1 MLLLPDL
8 CGREGFGRRGGP
20 LELLQHQGLRR
31 LAWVS
36 RGDWVIR
43 PELLNIHN
51 AFHQGQYQVV
61 VDFDTSS
68 FSPENS
74 LTARVLK
81 LRAKIALGQIE
92 DVLSEAEEDEGVAD
106 LAAVKVLA
114 QQTVGDEAAALK
126 GAEELVAN
134 HSENATVQVLVGT
147 VLQAQG
153 KSEEALTLLSKHQ
166 GNLEAV
172 ALIVQIHLQQNRTDL
187 ALKEVQAARRW
198 AQDSLLVNLAESWV
212 GLRVGGEK
220 YQSAF
225 YVYEELAS
233 VPNTSSALSIVGQA
247 VSELHLGRLPE
258 AEVALQ
264 SALEKYPNDV
274 QVIANCIVLNA
285 LSGKVTTQLTSSL
298 EKTQPDHPLLADLA
312 EKSTFFDA
320 AASKYSA
327 KVSS

>member
-1 MLLLPDL
+1 MDPFSA
-8 CGREGFGRRGGP
+8 EG
-20 LELLQHQGLRR
+20 
-31 LAWVS
+31 
-36 RGDWVIR
+36 
-43 PELLNIHN
+43 ELLNIHN

-68 FSPENS
+68 FSPENK
-74 LTARVLK
+74 LITRVLK
-81 LRAKIALGQIE
+81 LRARIALGQTE
-92 DVLSEAEEDEGVAD
+92 DVIADVEGEDVPD
-106 LAAVKVLA
+106 LAAVRVLA
-114 QQTVGDEAAALK
+114 QQVGGDETEALK
-126 GAEELVAN
+126 GAEELIAN
-134 HSENATVQVLVGT
+134 HSDNATTQVLVGT

-153 KSEEALTLLSKHQ
+153 KSEDALSLLSKHQ

-172 ALIVQIHLQQNRTDL
+172 ALIVQIHLQQNRSDL

-233 VPNTSSALSIVGQA
+233 VPNTSSPLSIVGQA

-274 QVIANCIVLNA
+274 QLIVNSIVLKV
-285 LSGKVTTQLTSSL
+285 LSGKDTAELTLSL
-298 EKTQPDHPLLADLA
+298 EKAQPDHPFLTDLAD
-312 EKSTFFDA
+312 KSACFDA